1 MVKFIFQQTEPI
13 LDEDVLGCLNN
24 LHEKFVLV
32 PFGKASND
40 VAIIFKKIYLKKKK
54 PYEIGIYGYNSTHIT
69 IQTNVLVMSFL
80 IIFNF
85 VKV

>member
-40 VAIIFKKIYLKKKK
+40 VAIIF
-54 PYEIGIYGYNSTHIT
+54 
-69 IQTNVLVMSFL
+69 
-80 IIFNF
+80 
-85 VKV
+85 

>member
-40 VAIIFKKIYLKKKK
+40 VAIIFLKIYLQKKYLMKLA
-54 PYEIGIYGYNSTHIT
+54 YMVIT
-69 IQTNVLVMSFL
+69 PLISPFKQTC
-80 IIFNF
+80 
-85 VKV
+85 